1 MGHLI
6 DRIGLTHKAGGFF
19 RPRKLK
25 AKQIFSASGKVF
37 LAFANYKLLAVKEAS
52 LVKNGTFERVKWQAA
67 RLSQYLLAGT
77 KIGPFPPEKYWL
89 S

>member
-25 AKQIFSASGKVF
+25 VKLIFSANGKVF
-37 LAFANYKLLAVKEAS
+37 LAFANYKLSAVKEAS
-52 LVKNGTFERVKWQAA
+52 LVKN
-67 RLSQYLLAGT
+67 
-77 KIGPFPPEKYWL
+77 
-89 S
+89 